1 MKKQITAKID
11 QPGIGLKKLL
21 HFKQFSGF
29 ILPWLIVNIVD
40 LGATFVFFVMRLV
53 TQNPS
58 LGGVKILSAVVYHM
72 VAVYFIYTV
81 FVYYINLKKRKKAA
95 AKLVLR
101 DLELEDSFNGKK
113 TNCFSY
119 T

>member
-1 MKKQITAKID
+1 MIHPVSALI
-11 QPGIGLKKLL
+11 KLL

-113 TNCFSY
+113 N
-119 T
+119 